1 MFTLTDKMDQTC
13 LQVSSRALRR
23 GYMCFFNCESES
35 TNSLWLK
42 MVENK
47 AEEGTLL
54 MHRSDR
60 LKGNSCHNAL
70 GLSKESFSFRQ
81 QKHLVR
87 FRKTSCFVLNYLFLS
102 PRMRSVMARS
112 LKVDVKNICSF
123 LPLMWLEIVVT
134 AL

>member
-54 MHRSDR
+54 MHRSDK
-60 LKGNSCHNAL
+60 LKGKLFGQSDCDKQKSEL
-70 GLSKESFSFRQ
+70 LSQFSFRQ

-102 PRMRSVMARS
+102 PRMRSVMA
-112 LKVDVKNICSF
+112 
-123 LPLMWLEIVVT
+123 
-134 AL
+134 